1 METRNTRTGLLFFGF
16 YLILYCGF
24 VLVNAFAPEMME
36 KTPLPGVFPGI
47 NIAILYGIGLILTAL
62 VLSLIYG
69 ILCRPAQEQ
78 PRNKGD
84 E

>member
-1 METRNTRTGLLFFGF
+1 METRNARTGLVFFGF

-36 KTPLPGVFPGI
+36 TTPLSGSFTGI
-47 NIAILYGIGLILTAL
+47 NLAILSGIGLIVAAL
-62 VLSLIYG
+62 VLSLLYG
-69 ILCRPAQEQ
+69 FLCREPRQ
-78 PRNKGD
+78 PRSKGD

>member
-1 METRNTRTGLLFFGF
+1 METRNAWTGPVLFGF

-36 KTPLPGVFPGI
+36 KTPLSGPLSGI
-47 NIAILYGIGLILTAL
+47 NLAILYGIGLILAAL
-62 VLSLIYG
+62 VLSLLYG
-69 ILCRPAQEQ
+69 FLRGPAQEQ
-78 PRNKGD
+78 PRNKGG

>member
-1 METRNTRTGLLFFGF
+1 METRNARTGLVLFVF

-36 KTPLPGVFPGI
+36 KTPLSGSLSGI
-47 NIAILYGIGLILTAL
+47 NLAILYGIGLILAAL
-62 VLSLIYG
+62 VLSLLYG
-69 ILCRPAQEQ
+69 FLCRSAREQ
-78 PRNKGD
+78 PRSKGG

>member
-1 METRNTRTGLLFFGF
+1 MEARNARTGLVLFGL

-36 KTPLPGVFPGI
+36 KTPLSGSFAGI
-47 NIAILYGIGLILTAL
+47 NLAILSGIGLILAAL
-62 VLSLIYG
+62 VLSLLYG
-69 ILCRPAQEQ
+69 FLCRETREQ

>member
-1 METRNTRTGLLFFGF
+1 METRNAWTGLVLFGF

-36 KTPLPGVFPGI
+36 KTPLSGPLSGI
-47 NIAILYGIGLILTAL
+47 NLAILYGIGLILVAL
-62 VLSLIYG
+62 VLSLLYG
-69 ILCRPAQEQ
+69 FLRRPAQEQ
-78 PRNKGD
+78 ARHKGG